1 MHDPRAQPSD
11 VSRLSA
17 GSPSAPHRCLRAP
30 AYRNRAWL
38 YRVGTEGPRPQP
50 HSVPRFAPLQPARSA
65 ALSAAQL
72 WPCATI
78 HAYPTHRPLGR
89 VMRHAWES
97 LILVA
102 TLWALGTPPLEALP
116 SVL

>member
-1 MHDPRAQPSD
+1 MTCRA
-11 VSRLSA
+11 L
-17 GSPSAPHRCLRAP
+17 AP
-30 AYRNRAWL
+30 ALLPLLTAAYEHPPIATELSSTALAPKDPDRNRTLCRAL
-38 YRVGTEGPRPQP
+38 RPCNL
-50 HSVPRFAPLQPARSA
+50 HESV

-102 TLWALGTPPLEALP
+102 TLWALGTPPPEALP
-116 SVL
+116 RVL